1 VITLAN
7 AIFEDLEIDFSDMLS
22 NPEGFAQ
29 RVYDKAEELRA
40 ICKADTST
48 AAFMERYKDQGE
60 TVPEEILQ
68 EFNSLYENIDA
79 VDLSYMVDAIKQA
92 KKLVSDLET
101 AFRDRCMR
109 QAAKEGIAIGNKRV
123 AHAQYTRLKDDFNLY
138 VKSIGMFA
146 FGKTADLKTLPALP
160 GNYGVGS
167 SAFVNYIFEVD
178 GEQYRNH
185 HVICRKLGIEVKS
198 LFDLLE
204 YLETHETDV
213 IVKEVQ

>member
-1 VITLAN
+1 MANN

-22 NPEGFAQ
+22 NPEGFAE
-29 RVYDKAEELRA
+29 RVYSRAEELKA

-48 AAFMERYKDQGE
+48 NAYMEKYKD
-60 TVPEEILQ
+60 
-68 EFNSLYENIDA
+68 NSLPAPDSILSSFNQIYEDIDA
-79 VDLSYMVDAIKQA
+79 ADLDYMVDAIKQA

-109 QAAKEGIAIGNKRV
+109 QAAKDGLATGDKRV

-138 VKSIGMFA
+138 VKSIGMFT
-146 FGKTADLKTLPALP
+146 FGKEANLRTLPSLP
-160 GNYGVGS
+160 GNYGSGTS
-167 SAFVNYIFEVD
+167 NLINYIFELD

-185 HVICRKLGIEVKS
+185 HVVCRKLGIEVKS

-204 YLETHETDV
+204 YLEENETGV
-213 IVKEVQ
+213 IVKEVM